1 MSHRQRPWLLGALAI
16 AALLLLT
23 LGLAPGG
30 ANLQGSTYS
39 RTPSGYGAWYAQ
51 MRQDCSVDI
60 RRWQRS
66 LDDLPGFYREEP
78 EQPPQAITLL
88 RFYGEFVQPW
98 ALQSRTPD
106 DWVSRG
112 NVIIHM
118 GVRSPATPAPFRSQV
133 DTSVGPV
140 QVETRRRADLDDLR
154 DEPQENLG
162 PVEQVS
168 MILPTAPGYEA
179 IADEYGTIVWQEAVG
194 AGRVIY
200 VVPPFLAANAY
211 QTTLQNFDYFTQ
223 LVTEPGLPIL
233 VDEFLHGYSGDVDQE
248 AIAEPDTA
256 CPPRP
261 QLEGFTVED
270 LPPLPP
276 PPTLWGYLAKT
287 PLVIVVT
294 QAIAI
299 LLLLIWDQNR
309 RFGVP
314 QTLTPATVDNSSA
327 YINALAGVLM
337 KAGCQTFMVNLI
349 LQAER
354 RRLQKFLGLHGQ
366 DVSPEA
372 IAQAWSQQTRQPP
385 GDVLALLTPSQS
397 MSQQDLLLWLK
408 TIQQVRQTIPT

>member
-1 MSHRQRPWLLGALAI
+1 MSNRKRPWILGALAI

-30 ANLQGSTYS
+30 SNLQGSTYN
-39 RTPSGYGAWYAQ
+39 RTPFGYGAWYAQ
-51 MRQDCSVDI
+51 MRQDCSLDI

-66 LDDLPGFYREEP
+66 LDDLPGFYRQAR

-98 ALQSRTPD
+98 ALQRSTPE
-106 DWVSRG
+106 DWVNRG
-112 NVIIHM
+112 NVIIHV
-118 GVRSPATPAPFRSQV
+118 GVRSPVTRAPFRSQV

-140 QVETRRRADLDDLR
+140 QVETRRRMDLDDLE
-154 DEPQENLG
+154 EPQEDVG

-168 MILPTAPGYEA
+168 MTLPSATDDEA
-179 IADEYGTIVWQEAVG
+179 IADEYGTVVWQEAVG

-211 QTTLQNFDYFTQ
+211 QTTLQNFAYLTQ

-233 VDEFLHGYSGDVDQE
+233 VDESLHGYSEAADQE
-248 AIAEPDTA
+248 AIADPEEA

-261 QLEGFTVED
+261 ELEGFTVEE

-287 PLVIVVT
+287 PLLIVAT
-294 QAIAI
+294 QAIALLV
-299 LLLLIWDQNR
+299 LLLWDQNR
-309 RFGVP
+309 RFGPP
-314 QTLTPATVDNSSA
+314 QIIPPVTVDNSQA

-337 KAGCQTFMVNLI
+337 KAGCQPFMVNLI

-354 RRLQKFLGLHGQ
+354 RRLQTFLGLH
-366 DVSPEA
+366 DHDLSPEA
-372 IAQAWSQQTRQPP
+372 IAQAWSQQTHHPP
-385 GDVLALLTPSQS
+385 DDVVALLTPKQS
-397 MSQQDLLLWLK
+397 MSQQDLLLWLR
-408 TIQQVRQTIPT
+408 TIQRVRQQSTPT

>member
-1 MSHRQRPWLLGALAI
+1 MSHRKRPWILGALAI

-23 LGLAPGG
+23 LGLAPGDS
-30 ANLQGSTYS
+30 NLQGSTYS
-39 RTPSGYGAWYAQ
+39 RTPFGYGAWYAQ
-51 MRQDCSVDI
+51 MRQDCSLDI

-66 LDDLPGFYREEP
+66 LDDLPGFYRDEQEP
-78 EQPPQAITLL
+78 PPQAITLL
-88 RFYGEFVQPW
+88 RFYGEFMQPW
-98 ALQSRTPD
+98 VLQSRTPE

-112 NVIIHM
+112 NVIIHV
-118 GVRSPATPAPFRSQV
+118 GVRSPATRAPFRSQV

-140 QVETRRRADLDDLR
+140 QVETRRRANLDDL
-154 DEPQENLG
+154 DEPQEDLG

-168 MILPTAPGYEA
+168 MTLPTAADDAA
-179 IADEYGTIVWQEAVG
+179 IADEYGTLVWQEAVG

-211 QTTLQNFDYFTQ
+211 QTTLQNFDYLTQ

-233 VDEFLHGYSGDVDQE
+233 VDEFLHGYSGDVEQE
-248 AIAEPDTA
+248 AIAEPEAA

-261 QLEGFTVED
+261 ELQGFSAEE

-287 PLVIVVT
+287 PLVIVAT

-309 RFGVP
+309 RFGPP
-314 QTLTPATVDNSSA
+314 QRIPSVTVDNSQA
-327 YINALAGVLM
+327 YINALAGVLI
-337 KAGCQTFMVNLI
+337 KAGCQPFMVNLI

-354 RRLQKFLGLHGQ
+354 RRLQQFLGLHGQ
-366 DVSPEA
+366 DLSPEA

-385 GDVLALLTPSQS
+385 GDVLALLTPRQS
-397 MSQQDLLLWLK
+397 MSQQDLLLWLR
-408 TIQQVRQTIPT
+408 TIQRVRQATN